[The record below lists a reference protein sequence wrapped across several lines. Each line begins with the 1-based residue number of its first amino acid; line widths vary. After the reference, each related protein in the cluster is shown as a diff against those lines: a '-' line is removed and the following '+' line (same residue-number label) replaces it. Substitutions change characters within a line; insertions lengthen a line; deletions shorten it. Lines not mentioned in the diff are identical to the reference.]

1 MSRIIGID
9 NLTLVLGG
17 RTILD
22 IPQFALK
29 KGDAISLMGPNGAGK
44 SSLLM
49 VMAALQEPTGGKIYY
64 RSLEYSEC
72 NKLSL
77 HRKMA
82 MVFQKPIM
90 LDLSVMENAELGLKF
105 RGVPRRERLVRIRP
119 WLEKLGLAHLE
130 KSRARNLSGGEAQR
144 VVLAQSLVL
153 EPEVI
158 FLDEPFSNLDK
169 DIREELMEQTGK
181 LLKKHKITTVLVTHH
196 SKEAQALSDVVYFM
210 EDGRIVGFE
219 NIKDHGRNYSYERKG
234 EIGGQT

>member
-1 MSRIIGID
+1 MSKIISIED
-9 NLTLVLGG
+9 LTLVLGG

-22 IPQFALK
+22 IPRLSLEE
-29 KGDAISLMGPNGAGK
+29 GDAISLMGPNGAGK

-49 VMAALQEPTGGKIYY
+49 VMAALQEPTSGKLYY
-64 RSLEYSEC
+64 RGREYSEYSE
-72 NKLSL
+72 LSL

-105 RGVPRRERLVRIRP
+105 RGVSRRVRLARIRP
-119 WLEKLGLAHLE
+119 WLERLGVAHLE
-130 KSRARNLSGGEAQR
+130 KSRARSLSGGEAQR

-169 DIREELMEQTGK
+169 DIRQELMEQTGG
-181 LLKKHKITTVLVTHH
+181 LLKEHRITTVLVTHH
-196 SKEAQALSDVVYFM
+196 SKEAQALSDTVYFM

-219 NIKDHGRNYSYERKG
+219 NMKEHCR
-234 EIGGQT
+234 

>member
-1 MSRIIGID
+1 MSKIISIED
-9 NLTLVLGG
+9 LTLVLGG

-22 IPQFALK
+22 IPRLSLEE
-29 KGDAISLMGPNGAGK
+29 GDAISLMGPNGAGK

-49 VMAALQEPTGGKIYY
+49 VMAALQEPTSGKLYY
-64 RSLEYSEC
+64 RGREYSEYSE
-72 NKLSL
+72 LSL

-82 MVFQKPIM
+82 MVFQKPIV

-105 RGVPRRERLVRIRP
+105 RGVSRRVRLARIRP
-119 WLEKLGLAHLE
+119 WLERLGVAHLE
-130 KSRARNLSGGEAQR
+130 KSRARSLSGGEAQR

-169 DIREELMEQTGK
+169 DIRQELMEQTGG
-181 LLKKHKITTVLVTHH
+181 LLKEHRITTVLVTHH
-196 SKEAQALSDVVYFM
+196 SKEAQALSDTVYFM

-219 NIKDHGRNYSYERKG
+219 NMKEHCR
-234 EIGGQT
+234 

>member
-1 MSRIIGID
+1 MSKIISIE

-22 IPQFALK
+22 IPRFALEE
-29 KGDAISLMGPNGAGK
+29 GEAVSLMGPNGAGK
-44 SSLLM
+44 SSLMM
-49 VMAALQEPTGGKIYY
+49 VMAALQEPTGGKLYY
-64 RSLEYSEC
+64 RGREYSEYS
-72 NKLSL
+72 KLSL

-105 RGVPRRERLVRIRP
+105 RGVPRRTRLARIRTWLERLGV
-119 WLEKLGLAHLE
+119 AHLE
-130 KSRARNLSGGEAQR
+130 KNRARSLSGGEAQR

-169 DIREELMEQTGK
+169 DIRQELTAQIGS
-181 LLKKHKITTVLVTHH
+181 LLKEQRITTVLVTHH
-196 SKEAQALSDVVYFM
+196 GEEAQALSDTVYFM
-210 EDGRIVGFE
+210 EDGRIIGSE
-219 NIKDHGRNYSYERKG
+219 NMKEHGR
-234 EIGGQT
+234 

>member
-1 MSRIIGID
+1 MSRIISID

-22 IPQFALK
+22 IPQFALAE
-29 KGDAISLMGPNGAGK
+29 GDAISLMGPNGAGK

-49 VMAALQEPTGGKIYY
+49 VMAALQEPTSGKIYY
-64 RSLEYSEC
+64 RDREYSQC
-72 NKLSL
+72 SQLSL

-105 RGVPRRERLVRIRP
+105 RGVPRKLRVARIKH
-119 WLEKLGLAHLE
+119 WLEMLGVAHLE

-169 DIREELMEQTGK
+169 EIREELMAQTGK
-181 LLKKHKITTVLVTHH
+181 LLKEHKITTVLVTHH
-196 SKEAQALSDVVYFM
+196 SKEAQALSDSVYFL

-219 NIKDHGRNYSYERKG
+219 NFRDHG
-234 EIGGQT
+234 

>member
-1 MSRIIGID
+1 MSKIISIE

-22 IPQFALK
+22 IPRLSFEE
-29 KGDAISLMGPNGAGK
+29 GDAISLMGPNGAGK

-49 VMAALQEPTGGKIYY
+49 VMAALQEPTSGKLYY
-64 RSLEYSEC
+64 RGREYSEYSE
-72 NKLSL
+72 LSL

-105 RGVPRRERLVRIRP
+105 RGVSRRVRLARIRP
-119 WLEKLGLAHLE
+119 WLERLGVAHLE
-130 KSRARNLSGGEAQR
+130 KSRARSLSGGEAQR

-169 DIREELMEQTGK
+169 DIRQELMEQTGG
-181 LLKKHKITTVLVTHH
+181 LLKEHRITTVLVTHH
-196 SKEAQALSDVVYFM
+196 SKEAQALSDTVYFM

-219 NIKDHGRNYSYERKG
+219 NMKEHCR
-234 EIGGQT
+234 